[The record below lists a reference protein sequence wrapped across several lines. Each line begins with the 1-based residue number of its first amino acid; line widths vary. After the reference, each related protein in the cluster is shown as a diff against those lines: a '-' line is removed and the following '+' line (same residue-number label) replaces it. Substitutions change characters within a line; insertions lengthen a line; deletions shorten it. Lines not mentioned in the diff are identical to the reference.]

1 MNAESKNIAIVILNW
16 NGKSWLQKFLSNVIR
31 FSEEAEIYVIDNHST
46 DDSVEILKRDFP
58 SVKIV
63 INDKNYGF
71 AGGYNEGL
79 KKINAEYYCLLNSD
93 VEVTENWIEP
103 VLNLFEKN
111 ASIAAIQPKILSFN
125 NKNYFEFA
133 GAAGGL
139 IDNLGYPYCR
149 GRVFD
154 DLEKDNGQYNDEAEI
169 FWASG
174 CCFFVR
180 SKDFWEQKGF
190 DERFFA
196 HQEEID
202 LCWRFIN
209 SGKKIFYTGKSKVYH
224 VGGGTLNKQSPQKT
238 YLNIRNNL
246 SMMLKNLPFP
256 KLIWLIFFRLCL
268 DGVAS
273 FYFAYKNGFPH
284 LWAVARGHFGFY
296 AQLPETWKR
305 RGKHQKKNYY
315 QTKWLIFK
323 HFLSGKK

>member
-1 MNAESKNIAIVILNW
+1 MKEESKNLAVVILNW
-16 NGKSWLQKFLSNVIR
+16 NGKNWLQKFLPNVIQ

-46 DDSVEILKRDFP
+46 DDSVEILKSEFP
-58 SVKIV
+58 SVKII

-79 KKINAEYYCLLNSD
+79 KKINAAYYCLLNSD
-93 VEVTENWIEP
+93 VEVTENWIRP
-103 VLNLFEKN
+103 VLNLFEEDS
-111 ASIAAIQPKILSFN
+111 SIAAIQPKILSFN
-125 NKNYFEFA
+125 DKKYFEFA
-133 GAAGGL
+133 GAAGGM

-149 GRVFD
+149 GRIFD
-154 DLEKDNGQYNDEAEI
+154 DLEEDKGQYNDETEI

-174 CCFFVR
+174 CCFFIR
-180 SKDFWEQKGF
+180 SKDFWEQNGF

-202 LCWRFIN
+202 LCWRLIN
-209 SGKKIFYTGKSKVYH
+209 SGKKIFYTGKSEVYH
-224 VGGGTLNKQSPQKT
+224 VGGGTLNKQSAQKT

-273 FYFAYKNGFPH
+273 FYFAYKNGFSH

-296 AQLPETWKR
+296 AQLQGTLKR
-305 RGKHQKKNYY
+305 RQKYQKSHYY

-323 HFLSGKK
+323 HFLGGKK

>member
-1 MNAESKNIAIVILNW
+1 MTENFKNLAVVILNW
-16 NGKSWLQKFLSNVIR
+16 NGKNWLQKFLPNVIQL
-31 FSEEAEIYVIDNHST
+31 SEEAEIYVIDNNST
-46 DDSVEILKRDFP
+46 DNSVEILKREFP
-58 SVKIV
+58 TVKII

-93 VEVTENWIEP
+93 VEVTENWIKP
-103 VLNLFEKN
+103 VLNLFERDS
-111 ASIAAIQPKILSFN
+111 SIAAIQPKILSFT
-125 NKNYFEFA
+125 NKDYFEFA
-133 GAAGGL
+133 GAGGGL

-154 DLEKDNGQYNDEAEI
+154 DVEKDNGQYNDETEI

-174 CCFFVR
+174 CCFFIR
-180 SKDFWEQKGF
+180 SKDFWEQNGF

-202 LCWRFIN
+202 LCWRLIN
-209 SGKKIFYTGKSKVYH
+209 SGRKIYYAGQSKVYH

-256 KLIWLIFFRLCL
+256 KLIWLLFFRLCL
-268 DGVAS
+268 DGISS
-273 FYFAYKNGFPH
+273 FYFAYKNGFSH

-296 AQLPETWKR
+296 AQLPETLKR
-305 RGKHQKKNYY
+305 RQNHQKSEYY

-323 HFLSGKK
+323 HFLGGK